1 MEEKI
6 MEEKK
11 DVLMGVLGILT
22 LYWPFQIHILCDL
35 AEDIQFTFHMDW
47 KSGPRCLLWYKEVSL
62 TPGGNLRFA
71 YSGTSQV
78 GTVSFTVV
86 PVLDIRR
93 EGHIQELI

>member
-1 MEEKI
+1 

-11 DVLMGVLGILT
+11 DGLMGVPGILT

-35 AEDIQFTFHMDW
+35 VEDTQFTFHMDW
-47 KSGPRCLLWYKEVSL
+47 KFGPRCLLWYKEVSW
-62 TPGGNLRFA
+62 TPGGNLKFA

-78 GTVSFTVV
+78 GIVSFTVV
-86 PVLDIRR
+86 PVLDIWR